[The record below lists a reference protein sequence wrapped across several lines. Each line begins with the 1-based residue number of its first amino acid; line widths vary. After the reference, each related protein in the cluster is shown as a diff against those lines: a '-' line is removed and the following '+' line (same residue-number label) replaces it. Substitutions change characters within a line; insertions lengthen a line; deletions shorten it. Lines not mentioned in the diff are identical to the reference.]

1 MSPDPDR
8 VSAGVRR
15 YEVTTIRLDEKRCYD
30 VTTYDVTT
38 YDVTTYDAICCD
50 VTMLRCYDVTMLRT
64 KLRRYDDTN
73 LLFVLRFLVC
83 YWQFY
88 FLSVL
93 LKCFGG
99 FTLVSISFTVGYS

>member
-38 YDVTTYDAICCD
+38 YDAICCD
-50 VTMLRCYDVTMLRT
+50 VTMLRCYDVTNEVTTIR
-64 KLRRYDDTN
+64 
-73 LLFVLRFLVC
+73 
-83 YWQFY
+83 
-88 FLSVL
+88 
-93 LKCFGG
+93 
-99 FTLVSISFTVGYS
+99 

>member
-50 VTMLRCYDVTMLRT
+50 VTMLRCYERS
-64 KLRRYDDTN
+64 YDDTMIRISY
-73 LLFVLRFLVC
+73 LYSAFLFVIGNFT
-83 YWQFY
+83 FFPY
-88 FLSVL
+88 F
-93 LKCFGG
+93 
-99 FTLVSISFTVGYS
+99 